1 MHKTIKIGILGPK
14 PYPSL
19 DGHDKSNPIRLS
31 KINNI
36 KRILSDIISKDQNN
50 AYLGLT
56 GLSLGIEQDFAH
68 ICIDLNIDYHVY
80 LSHENITSQWGSLPV
95 EITKDYQ
102 YLLDHALEVK
112 NIGKTTYTPKKII
125 NRKMKIYYD
134 SDILIHVKSKF
145 DKLIDNILEENKE
158 YNKTIYHV

>member
-80 LSHENITSQWGSLPV
+80 LPYDNMQESWGNLPI
-95 EITKDYQ
+95 EITKDYE
-102 YLLDHALEVK
+102 YLLSHALEIK
-112 NIGKTTYTPKKII
+112 NIGKSTYTPKKAIT
-125 NRKMKIYYD
+125 KKLQIYYD
-134 SDILIHVKSKF
+134 ADILIYVKSDIDKF
-145 DKLIDNILEENKE
+145 IEILEKENKK
-158 YNKTIYHV
+158 NPKTIIYV